1 MFDKSEMTVNIAEG
15 HIALKPTLSPA
26 KTTDKRMIWTSS
38 NESVANVNG
47 GFVTLSAPGITTITA
62 KTKDGGAEASL
73 TLTVTEATNISSIVN
88 KVSSKQPVRKILN
101 GHRVVIVNPKGQY
114 EMNGL
119 RL

>member
-1 MFDKSEMTVNIAEG
+1 MTVNIAEG

-88 KVSSKQPVRKILN
+88 NVSVKQPVRKILN